1 VSKRRKQSRTGRV
14 GGQAADAAPR
24 LKVREQFIARPFQGL
39 IDEPEWVALRELVPA
54 ATAPLRVRD
63 DVAGDDV
70 SSDDADHS
78 VIVATVLPM
87 AWPAMRKPDGRILLG
102 LQRYMQ
108 SGDPSRDLA
117 AALLAALASEP
128 GAPVSLPTVPGPGPR
143 LQDVLVDGPLEV
155 TVHSGF
161 DFWLDGDGGDDAEV
175 KASLERANA
184 SVHPTVRLTSV
195 RSAYWA
201 KVPEK
206 AHVRW
211 VLPDAEET
219 ALRAL
224 ARLSAAGTLT
234 LGEHTKFAGMF
245 RAHGLLI
252 PVWDVPG
259 TAGAEE
265 WDAPLGDFSKRYSD
279 ALADD
284 APTTPAERRARQG
297 LVGRQLTL
305 R

>member
-1 VSKRRKQSRTGRV
+1 VSKRRKHPRTGRA
-14 GGQAADAAPR
+14 GGPAAGAAPSP
-24 LKVREQFIARPFQGL
+24 KVREEFVARPFQGL

-54 ATAPLRVRD
+54 ASAPLRVRD
-63 DVAGDDV
+63 DIAEGNGDGPV
-70 SSDDADHS
+70 T
-78 VIVATVLPM
+78 VATVLPM
-87 AWPAMRKPDGRILLG
+87 AWPAIRKPDGRILLG
-102 LQRYMQ
+102 LQRYLQ

-117 AALLAALASEP
+117 VALLAALATEP
-128 GAPVSLPTVPGPGPR
+128 GTPVSVPTVPGPGPR
-143 LQDVLVDGPLEV
+143 LQDVLVDGLLEV
-155 TVHSGF
+155 TVHTDF
-161 DFWLDGDGGDDAEV
+161 DFWLDADAADDAEV

-184 SVHPTVRLTSV
+184 SVHPTTRLTSV

-211 VLPDAEET
+211 VLPDAEEP

-234 LGEHTKFAGMF
+234 LGEQTKFAGMF

-259 TAGAEE
+259 SAAAEE
-265 WDAPLGDFSKRYSD
+265 WDAPLGDFAKRYAD

-284 APTTPAERRARQG
+284 SPTTPAQRRARQG

>member
-14 GGQAADAAPR
+14 GGQAAGAAPSP
-24 LKVREQFIARPFQGL
+24 KVREQFIARPFEGL
-39 IDEPEWVALRELVPA
+39 ADEPEWVALRELVPA
-54 ATAPLRVRD
+54 ASAPLHVRD
-63 DVAGDDV
+63 DIAGEHGDP
-70 SSDDADHS
+70 S
-78 VIVATVLPM
+78 VTVATVLPM

-102 LQRYMQ
+102 LQRYLQ

-117 AALLAALASEP
+117 TALLAALTSDP
-128 GAPVSLPTVPGPGPR
+128 GAPVSVPTVPGPGLR

-161 DFWLDGDGGDDAEV
+161 DFWLDGDSGEDAEV

-211 VLPDAEET
+211 VLPDAEEP

-259 TAGAEE
+259 SATAEE
-265 WDAPLGDFSKRYSD
+265 WDAPLGDFSKRYAD

-284 APTTPAERRARQG
+284 SPTTPAERRARQG